1 MDKNFLKYLMKK
13 NKKNKYY
20 EEFYHRVLN
29 PKRKSIVKS
38 GIWSKPTW
46 DQNWA
51 LKPLCIEN

>member
-38 GIWSKPTW
+38 GI
-46 DQNWA
+46 
-51 LKPLCIEN
+51 